1 MKNKLY
7 IPLISF
13 LFLTGIIQA
22 QERVEE
28 VMIDGHVLQQL
39 ITEEGDTILIANLDD
54 VSITSPRE
62 FENRE
67 DYLLYMKY
75 RKYANIVFPY
85 AKEAIRIFRETEYAT
100 TTMKKRARN
109 KYIKQLQKE
118 LKEEFEDPLKDLTR
132 TQGMILTKMIER
144 ELDTPMYD
152 LLKSLRGGMTAS
164 YWSSISRFYGYNLK
178 EGYIIGED
186 PILDAVLEDFDVS
199 YRLLN

>member
-1 MKNKLY
+1 
-7 IPLISF
+7 
-13 LFLTGIIQA
+13 
-22 QERVEE
+22 
-28 VMIDGHVLQQL
+28 MIDGHVLQQL